1 MGPFTIAFPCRNVL
15 TATLVYRAETVAH
28 ATGVEFSDTRV
39 YVITDAIQINV
50 RATRTATHSQSVKLV
65 AVTIAVTFNDV
76 LTAATVNGARAIA
89 EATNVKFANTIVH
102 VVTNAIGIFV
112 RGARTVTNPQRIHF
126 ANASV
131 HVITDAVGIG
141 VHGASS
147 TTNPC
152 GIQLVAVAVASPLWN
167 GVTSTISLR
176 SEAIAYPARIVQS
189 DAVVLFIAD
198 AIQILIG
205 GVAHFEELFT
215 IN

>member
-1 MGPFTIAFPCRNVL
+1 
-15 TATLVYRAETVAH
+15 
-28 ATGVEFSDTRV
+28 
-39 YVITDAIQINV
+39 
-50 RATRTATHSQSVKLV
+50 
-65 AVTIAVTFNDV
+65 
-76 LTAATVNGARAIA
+76 GARAIA

-205 GVAHFEELFT
+205 GVAHFEKLNVVLIPIHKHLGVHGECEVSAGRHPCNDNLE
-215 IN
+215 IVPRNGVHRGRRCDKQRPI